1 MKSFQRT
8 DRLGEFMQRELA
20 QIIQLQM
27 RDPRVSFVNVNKVAV
42 TRDLSVAKVYVSTLG
57 EEAENIA
64 MVEVLNKAASFLRT
78 VLAKKIQARIMPE
91 LRFVFDDTQLHG
103 ARIDKLLGELD
114 IPDDAPTTPDDNEH

>member
-64 MVEVLNKAASFLRT
+64 MVQVLNKAASFLRT

-114 IPDDAPTTPDDNEH
+114 IPDDDPITSENDDH